1 MNRLF
6 ASLLSQTGMELDKRQ
21 NDGDK
26 KDRRDKRLSQRQSG
40 SFGRLHLE
48 KGAKKGAKPGKGWQK
63 MAGRRQSSL
72 EKSYELV
79 PTALPV
85 AQGNLDSAQAVLCEL
100 IDQGG
105 WQEVSSIGRQEDV
118 LSRSNVFCSSFS
130 PEASI
135 RMHQHLAAN

>member
-1 MNRLF
+1 
-6 ASLLSQTGMELDKRQ
+6 MELDKRQ

-48 KGAKKGAKPGKGWQK
+48 KGAKKGAKPAKGWQK

-72 EKSYELV
+72 EKSYELG
-79 PTALPV
+79 PTAAPPV

-100 IDQGG
+100 IDQVG

-118 LSRSNVFCSSFS
+118 LSRSNVFCSSSSFGS
-130 PEASI
+130 EASI